1 MKKPS
6 TSPSTLEA
14 DLKLLGSRA
23 YDVASWAEAPL
34 RRYHAVAPSLKGV
47 QAGLMQRLHAW
58 SLVPLTLWPFS
69 ITDLMAACLDI
80 LEKGRP
86 LGRQLCLII
95 ELLPETPD
103 EKTCRT
109 VAEHEWQVQKGV
121 YENLVKTQAKFAQA
135 ELALRANDRL
145 QDDWN
150 RIKESFD
157 IRSHQ
162 DHKGVIRRTMG
173 AERNMRPGF
182 PVSLG
187 RSGETF
193 RLAFDAF
200 CLRWNLYGMQHDEPL
215 LLKLAVNV
223 TPHGTMILIP
233 SFWSLDRTRD
243 LDWDEIKKLHSLRV
257 PGRQGS
263 VLAKGL
269 EERMAKAKK
278 LHRLDAEAARKKL
291 SGEAKHRFLCQGL
304 GFVEDTSPKRLARL
318 RKEFSTDRPV
328 TPARPRRK
336 A

>member
-6 TSPSTLEA
+6 TPPSTLET

-23 YDVASWAEAPL
+23 YDVVSWAEAPL
-34 RRYHAVAPSLKGV
+34 RRYHAIAPSLKAV
-47 QAGLMQRLHAW
+47 PAGLMQRLHAW

-86 LGRQLCLII
+86 LERRLCLII

-145 QDDWN
+145 QDDWD

-157 IRSHQ
+157 IRRHQ
-162 DHKGVIRRTMG
+162 DHKGGIRRTMG

-182 PVSLG
+182 PVNLD
-187 RSGETF
+187 RSGEDF

-215 LLKLAVNV
+215 LLKLAVNL

-243 LDWDEIKKLHSLRV
+243 LDWDEIKKLHGLRV

-278 LHRLDAEAARKKL
+278 LHRLDAEAARKRL

-318 RKEFSTDRPV
+318 RKEFSASRPV
-328 TPARPRRK
+328 TPAKPRRK